1 SATPEAEPN
10 VMILRDDNAQ
20 AKVGAPT
27 EPDHIARLKDLHDV
41 ERGIGDVEDQLEL
54 HKASGD
60 HDIRYYTKG
69 EVLSLLSDIT
79 ASTARIEFGSFVG
92 DGASSRTIAVGFR
105 PKMVLVYA
113 SAYYESEPNI
123 YRPGIGLR
131 WDTGNL
137 TFLIYAGISESTNV
151 TAMGIGIVSNGFTVG
166 VSGSRGFNT
175 KSQASNHV
183 NWIAFG

>member
-1 SATPEAEPN
+1 
-10 VMILRDDNAQ
+10 
-20 AKVGAPT
+20 
-27 EPDHIARLKDLHDV
+27 DLHDV

-79 ASTARIEFGSFVG
+79 ASTSRVESGSFVG
-92 DGASSRTIAVGFR
+92 NGASSRTIAVGFR
-105 PKMVLVYA
+105 PKMVLVAA

-123 YRPGIGLR
+123 YRPGIGVR

-137 TFLIYAGISESTNV
+137 TFIITSFFDTTNV

-166 VSGSRGFNT
+166 VSGSRGFN
-175 KSQASNHV
+175 QAPS
-183 NWIAFG
+183 A